1 MKRGRP
7 SNREKFLNKND
18 NNHCVAIN
26 ITIPQK
32 LLNNIEQ
39 NVSGLSRSEKIV
51 KCAQAGYPITT
62 NSEDAIQT

>member
-7 SNREKFLNKND
+7 SNREKILNKNSND
-18 NNHCVAIN
+18 RCVAIN

-39 NVSGLSRSEKIV
+39 NISGLSRSEKIV
-51 KCAQAGYPITT
+51 KCAEKGFDLVVSAQ
-62 NSEDAIQT
+62 